1 MFGGRDD
8 RRGGNPIAMLAVT
21 LLAPIAASL
30 IQMAVSRS
38 REYEADR
45 GAAELVGS
53 GESLATALEKIEY
66 TSPSNVRWRSRPPR
80 PRHYIHNPLAEA
92 HSRSG
97 DGGGMAK
104 LFSTHPPTQERIRRL
119 RSM

>member
-1 MFGGRDD
+1 MFGGRDN
-8 RRGGNPIAMLAVT
+8 RGGNPLAMIAVA

-53 GESLATALEKIEY
+53 GESLATALEKIEHLAKQRPMAI
-66 TSPSNVRWRSRPPR
+66 SPAQAS
-80 PRHYIHNPLAEA
+80 HYIHNPLAEA
-92 HSRSG
+92 HSKQG

-119 RSM
+119 RAM